1 MTIFSKLR
9 ERVSVCALE
18 GDREQEGPRDS
29 EEETERERERIQG
42 DPQ

>member
-1 MTIFSKLR
+1 MTIFSKLQ

-18 GDREQEGPRDS
+18 EDREQEGLRDS
-29 EEETERERERIQG
+29 EEETERERERIQR